1 MIFVTLQFCDFEP
14 FFLTLFLLTMAIIT
28 LTSDWGLS
36 DYYAPAVKGAIY
48 SALPDVNVVDITH
61 NIEPFDVRSAAF
73 IVKNCYKNFP
83 KGTIHIL
90 AIDTEESVKNP
101 HVVVKVNDH
110 YFIGTDNYI
119 FSLIIDQDPYE
130 AVIIDIMQDTDYFT
144 FSTRDRFVKVA
155 VMLYNN
161 ATLSDIG
168 KPYVLKERI
177 EIKPTYDANS
187 IHGLVNYIDSYE
199 NLVTNIPQSLFER
212 IRAGRKFSIKL
223 NYGFYKINAIRN
235 CYQEVPEPSILVA
248 LFGTHGFLEIA
259 LNQAKAASLLGMDRD
274 SPVDIYFEDEKTV
287 SNSHTLF

>member
-1 MIFVTLQFCDFEP
+1 
-14 FFLTLFLLTMAIIT
+14 MAIIT

-36 DYYAPAVKGAIY
+36 DYYLPAVKGTIF

-90 AIDTEESVKNP
+90 AIDTEESVENP
-101 HVVVKVNDH
+101 HVVVKANDH
-110 YFIGTDNYI
+110 YFVGTDNSI

-130 AVIIDIMQDTDYFT
+130 AVTIEVMQDSDFFT
-144 FSTRDRFVKVA
+144 FSTKDRFVKVA

-161 ATLSDIG
+161 VPLSEIG
-168 KPYVLKERI
+168 MPYELKERI
-177 EIKPTYDANS
+177 EFKPTYDSNS

-199 NLVTNIPQSLFER
+199 NLVTNISKQLFEK
-212 IRAGRKFSIKL
+212 ICEGRKFTIKL
-223 NYGFYKINAIRN
+223 STRIYKINDIKKS
-235 CYQEVPEPSILVA
+235 YQEVPEPNIVA

-259 LNQAKAASLLGMDRD
+259 LNHGKASSLLGIERD
-274 SPVDIYFEDEKTV
+274 SAVDIYFE
-287 SNSHTLF
+287 

>member
-1 MIFVTLQFCDFEP
+1 MQKK
-14 FFLTLFLLTMAIIT
+14 FLILLTYLFLLTVMAIIT

-36 DYYAPAVKGAIY
+36 DYYVPAVKGAIF
-48 SALPDVNVVDITH
+48 SVLPDVNVVDITH

-90 AIDTEESVKNP
+90 AIDTEESISNP

-110 YFIGTDNYI
+110 YFVGTDNSI

-130 AVIIDIMQDTDYFT
+130 AVIIDVTQDSDFFT

-155 VMLYNN
+155 IMLYNN
-161 ATLSDIG
+161 VSLSEIG
-168 KPYVLKERI
+168 TPYTLKERI
-177 EIKPTYDANS
+177 EFKPTYDSKS

-199 NLVTNIPQSLFER
+199 NLVTNINKPLFEK
-212 IRAGRKFSIKL
+212 IRNGRNFTIKL
-223 NYGFYKINAIRN
+223 CSGIYKINTIRKS
-235 CYQEVPEPSILVA
+235 YQEVPEPDILA

-259 LNQAKAASLLGMDRD
+259 LNHGKAASLLGIERD
-274 SPVDIYFEDEKTV
+274 SSVDIYFED
-287 SNSHTLF
+287 

>member
-1 MIFVTLQFCDFEP
+1 
-14 FFLTLFLLTMAIIT
+14 MAIIT

-36 DYYAPAVKGAIY
+36 DYYVPAVKGAIF
-48 SALPDVNVVDITH
+48 SALSDVNVVDITH

-90 AIDTEESVKNP
+90 AIDTEESVANP

-110 YFIGTDNYI
+110 YFVGTDNYI
-119 FSLIIDQDPYE
+119 FSLIIDEDPYE
-130 AVIIDIMQDTDYFT
+130 AVIIDVMQDTDFFT

-161 ATLSDIG
+161 VSMSEIG
-168 KPYVLKERI
+168 TPYTLKERI

-199 NLVTNIPQSLFER
+199 NLVTNISQSLFEKV
-212 IRAGRKFSIKL
+212 RAGRNFTIKL
-223 NYGFYKINAIRN
+223 CSGIYKITTISRS
-235 CYQEVPEPSILVA
+235 YQEVPEPDILA

-259 LNQAKAASLLGMDRD
+259 LNHGKAASLLGIERD
-274 SPVDIYFEDEKTV
+274 SAVDIYFEP
-287 SNSHTLF
+287 

>member
-1 MIFVTLQFCDFEP
+1 
-14 FFLTLFLLTMAIIT
+14 MAIIT

-36 DYYAPAVKGAIY
+36 DYYLPAVKGTIF

-90 AIDTEESVKNP
+90 AIDTEESVENP
-101 HVVVKVNDH
+101 HVVVKANDH
-110 YFIGTDNYI
+110 YFVGTDNSI

-130 AVIIDIMQDTDYFT
+130 AVTIEVMQDSDFFT
-144 FSTRDRFVKVA
+144 FSTKDRFVKVA

-161 ATLSDIG
+161 VPLSEIG
-168 KPYVLKERI
+168 TPYELKERI
-177 EIKPTYDANS
+177 EFKPTYDSNS

-199 NLVTNIPQSLFER
+199 NLVTNISKQLFEK
-212 IRAGRKFSIKL
+212 ICEGRKFTIKL
-223 NYGFYKINAIRN
+223 STRIYKINDIKKS
-235 CYQEVPEPSILVA
+235 YQEVPEPNIVA

-259 LNQAKAASLLGMDRD
+259 LNHGKASSLLGIERD
-274 SPVDIYFEDEKTV
+274 SAVDIYFE
-287 SNSHTLF
+287 

>member
-1 MIFVTLQFCDFEP
+1 MQKK
-14 FFLTLFLLTMAIIT
+14 FLILLTYLFLLIVMAIIT

-36 DYYAPAVKGAIY
+36 DYYVPAVKGAIF
-48 SALPDVNVVDITH
+48 SVLPDVNVVDITH

-90 AIDTEESVKNP
+90 AIDTEESISNP

-110 YFIGTDNYI
+110 YFVGTDNSI

-130 AVIIDIMQDTDYFT
+130 AVIIDVTQDSDFFT

-155 VMLYNN
+155 IMLYNN
-161 ATLSDIG
+161 VSLSEIG
-168 KPYVLKERI
+168 TPYTLKERI
-177 EIKPTYDANS
+177 EFKPTYDSKS

-199 NLVTNIPQSLFER
+199 NLVTNINKPLFEK
-212 IRAGRKFSIKL
+212 IRNGRNFTIKL
-223 NYGFYKINAIRN
+223 CSGIYKINTIRKS
-235 CYQEVPEPSILVA
+235 YQEVPEPDILA

-259 LNQAKAASLLGMDRD
+259 LNHGKAASLLGIERD
-274 SPVDIYFEDEKTV
+274 SSVDIYFED
-287 SNSHTLF
+287 